1 MKKEPSKILIV
12 DDEPYICQL
21 LVRYLTAAGYDCR
34 TASGGEEALNALET
48 DRFHLVLA
56 DIIMPGM
63 SGIDLLNLI
72 RPLYPDVGVL
82 MVTGVDDRDT
92 GILSVELGA
101 YGYIIKPFERNEIL
115 INVANALQRLRL
127 AILGK
132 EKSKNQVLNPQAIT
146 LKRRPRPI
154 KLPTKE
160 IVDLIKSGID
170 EASLME
176 KFNLSAKALHSLL
189 DQLVAAKVLT
199 QSEVDVRRSLSPG
212 SVVIDFGQAKFPE
225 ATKEKPIINGADA
238 AECIRSG
245 MDDSS
250 LMKKYGISA
259 KGLRSL
265 FRKLVASGIIQQS
278 ELDKRMSET
287 HVWAVIDQ

>member
-1 MKKEPSKILIV
+1 MMKKEPSNILVV

-21 LVRYLTAAGYDCR
+21 LARYLTAEGYNCR
-34 TASGGEEALNALET
+34 TACGGEEALKALESEI
-48 DRFHLVLA
+48 FQLVLA

-63 SGIDLLNLI
+63 SGIDLLNII
-72 RPLYPDVGVL
+72 RPLYPHVAVL

-92 GILSVELGA
+92 GVLTLELGA
-101 YGYIIKPFERNEIL
+101 YGYVIKPFERNEIL
-115 INVANALQRLRL
+115 INVANALQRRRL
-127 AILGK
+127 AILAK
-132 EKSKNQVLNPQAIT
+132 ENTSSQTSGHRPIT
-146 LKRRPRPI
+146 LKRRPI
-154 KLPTKE
+154 KIPTKE

-176 KFNLSAKALHSLL
+176 RFNLSAKALHSLL

-199 QSEVDVRRSLSPG
+199 QSEVDGRISLAPG

-225 ATKEKPIINGADA
+225 TTKEKPVISSTEA
-238 AECIRSG
+238 AKCIRSG
-245 MDDSS
+245 MGDSS
-250 LMKKYGISA
+250 LMKRYGISA

-265 FRKLVASGIIQQS
+265 FRKLVASGVIQQS

-287 HVWAVIDQ
+287 HDWAVIDE